1 MTHNIFD
8 LEKDLLPMPDFP
20 RIVVTGVGMVTPLGL
35 DTQSTWQ
42 SMLAGQ
48 SGTGPITQFDATGF
62 EVQVAGEV
70 KGFVAEDLMDRRT
83 ARRSGRHIQL
93 GVVAAQEAIDSSG
106 LVIDDTNRDSI
117 GVLLASSG
125 TLHLVVEQDKI
136 IEEKGPLRV
145 DPLTVPRLGQYS
157 AGVRVGRLHE
167 VRGPNSTVNSACASG
182 GDAIGQAI
190 NLMKLGQAEC
200 MIAGGCE
207 SMIARAVIASLGGL
221 GALVKTWNDQPEQA
235 SRPFDAKRGGFVLA
249 EGAAVL
255 ILETEEFARRRGAE
269 VICELGGAGWSF
281 DATDDAAPDVDGQAL
296 AMRRAL
302 ANSNLSIDDIDYIN
316 AHGTSTQLN
325 DKAETAAIKK
335 VFGERASGVAVS
347 STKSMTGHL
356 AAAAGAVEAA
366 VCTLTIRDQTIAP
379 TINYEFPDPNC
390 DLDYVPNQAR
400 KADVRGV
407 MSNAFGLGGQ
417 NTCIVFKKYA

>member
-1 MTHNIFD
+1 MTHNTF
-8 LEKDLLPMPDFP
+8 MSDFP
-20 RIVVTGVGMVTPLGL
+20 RIVITGVGMVTPLGL
-35 DTQSTWQ
+35 DTQSTWR

-48 SGTGPITQFDATGF
+48 SGTNRITQFDATGF

-70 KGFVAEDLMDRRT
+70 KGFVPEDLMDRRT
-83 ARRSGRHIQL
+83 ARRSGRHTQL

-136 IEEKGPLRV
+136 IDEKGPLRV

-182 GDAIGQAI
+182 GDAIGQAL

-207 SMIARAVIASLGGL
+207 SMIARVMIASLGGL
-221 GALVKTWNDQPEQA
+221 GALVKTWNDHPEQA

-269 VICELGGAGWSF
+269 IICEVGGAGWSF
-281 DATDDAAPDVDGQAL
+281 DATDDAAPDADGQAL

-302 ANSNLSIDDIDYIN
+302 ANSNLGIDDIDYIN

-325 DKAETAAIKK
+325 DKAETMAIKK
-335 VFGERASGVAVS
+335 VFGERAGGVAVS

-400 KADVRGV
+400 KTDVRGV
-407 MSNAFGLGGQ
+407 LSNAFGLGGQ
-417 NTCIVFKKYA
+417 NTCLVFKRYV